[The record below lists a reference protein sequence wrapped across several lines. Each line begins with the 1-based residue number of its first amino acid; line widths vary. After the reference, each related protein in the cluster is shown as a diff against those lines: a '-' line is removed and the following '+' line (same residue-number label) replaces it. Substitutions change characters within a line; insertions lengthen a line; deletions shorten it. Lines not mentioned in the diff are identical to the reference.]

1 MNLSL
6 IDIFYSI
13 SPVFVLIVLGNL
25 LRRNGI
31 PSDSFWGLN
40 DKLVYWILM
49 PSLLFNQLSQTNF
62 TPNIFTNYTMVILS
76 GFIVVILLSIII
88 SKLFGYTTDVSSSI
102 MQGAARHNGFVALA
116 IVSSL
121 FGAEAIALGV
131 IIMAILIPVA
141 NIVIVAIMVTQ
152 LQDKKTR
159 KSKSVLID
167 IFIDLAKNPI
177 LVSVLIGLVFSLMEM
192 RNIPIIHKTTN
203 LLGSAALP
211 IMLLSVGANIKLKQL
226 KVKIIPAII
235 SIILKL
241 AIFPFVVY
249 LVANYLRLSQLEV
262 VVAVIFASVPTA
274 VSSFALARQLGG
286 ETKLMARIISIQ
298 VALSFITIPL
308 ILVLIV

>member
-6 IDIFYSI
+6 VDIFYSI
-13 SPVFVLIVLGNL
+13 SPVFILIVLGNL
-25 LRRNGI
+25 LRRNSI
-31 PSDSFWGLN
+31 PSDFFWGLN

-49 PSLLFNQLSQTNF
+49 PSLLFNQLSQTIF
-62 TPNIFTNYTMVILS
+62 APNIFTNYAMVILS
-76 GFIVVILLSIII
+76 GFIVVILLSILIC
-88 SKLFGYTTDVSSSI
+88 KLSGYTTEVSSSI
-102 MQGAARHNGFVALA
+102 MQGAARHNGFIALA

-141 NIVIVAIMVTQ
+141 NIVIVTIMVTQ
-152 LQDKKTR
+152 LQDKKPH
-159 KSKSVLID
+159 KSKSVLTD
-167 IFIDLAKNPI
+167 IFVDLAKNPI
-177 LVSVLIGLVFSLMEM
+177 LVSVLIGLAFSLMGM
-192 RNIPIIHKTTN
+192 RNIPVIFETTS

-211 IMLLSVGANIKLKQL
+211 IMLLSVGANIELSQL
-226 KVKIIPAII
+226 KIKVIPAII

-241 AIFPFVVY
+241 AIFPLIVY
-249 LVANYLRLSQLEV
+249 LVASYLKLSQLEMI
-262 VVAVIFASVPTA
+262 VAVIFASVPTA

-308 ILVLIV
+308 VLVIIV

>member
-6 IDIFYSI
+6 INIFYSI
-13 SPVFVLIVLGNL
+13 SPVFILIVLGNL

-62 TPNIFTNYTMVILS
+62 APNIFTNYAMVILS
-76 GFIVVILLSIII
+76 GFSVVILLSIFIC
-88 SKLFGYTTDVSSSI
+88 KLSGYTAEVSSSI
-102 MQGAARHNGFVALA
+102 MQGAARHNGFIALA
-116 IVSSL
+116 IVGSL
-121 FGAEAIALGV
+121 FGAEAIILGV

-141 NIVIVAIMVTQ
+141 NIVIVTIMVTQ
-152 LQDKKTR
+152 LQDKKNH
-159 KSKSVLID
+159 KSKSLPTD
-167 IFIDLAKNPI
+167 IFVDLVKNPI
-177 LVSVLIGLVFSLMEM
+177 LISVLIGLVFSLMEM
-192 RNIPIIHKTTN
+192 RNIPIIYETTS

-211 IMLLSVGANIKLKQL
+211 IMLLSVGANIKLGQL

-241 AIFPFVVY
+241 AIFPLIVY
-249 LVANYLRLSQLEV
+249 LVASYLKLSQLEMI
-262 VVAVIFASVPTA
+262 VAVIFASVPTA
-274 VSSFALARQLGG
+274 VSSFALASQLGG

>member
-1 MNLSL
+1 LNLSL
-6 IDIFYSI
+6 LDIFYSI
-13 SPVFVLIVLGNL
+13 SPVFILIVLGNL

-31 PSDSFWGLN
+31 PSDFFWGLN

-62 TPNIFTNYTMVILS
+62 APNIFTNYAMVILS
-76 GFIVVILLSIII
+76 GFIVVILLSILIC
-88 SKLFGYTTDVSSSI
+88 KLSGYTTEVSSSI
-102 MQGAARHNGFVALA
+102 MQGAVRHNGFIALA

-121 FGAEAIALGV
+121 FGTEGIALGV

-141 NIVIVAIMVTQ
+141 NIVIVTIMVTQ
-152 LQDKKTR
+152 LQDKKPH
-159 KSKSVLID
+159 KSKSVLTD
-167 IFIDLAKNPI
+167 IFVDLAKNPI
-177 LVSVLIGLVFSLMEM
+177 LVSVLIGLAFSLMGM
-192 RNIPIIHKTTN
+192 RNIPVIFETTS

-211 IMLLSVGANIKLKQL
+211 IMLLSVGANIELREL
-226 KVKIIPAII
+226 KVEILPAII

-241 AIFPFVVY
+241 AIFPLIVY
-249 LVANYLRLSQLEV
+249 LVASYLKLSKLEMIM
-262 VVAVIFASVPTA
+262 AVIFASVPTA
-274 VSSFALARQLGG
+274 VSSFALASQLDG

>member
-13 SPVFVLIVLGNL
+13 SPVFILIVLGNL
-25 LRRNGI
+25 LRRSGI

-40 DKLVYWILM
+40 DKLVYWVLM

-62 TPNIFTNYTMVILS
+62 TPTIFTNFAMVILS
-76 GFIVVILLSIII
+76 GFIVVILLSIFI
-88 SKLFGYTTDVSSSI
+88 SKFFGYTNEVSSSI

-116 IVSSL
+116 IVGSL
-121 FGAEAIALGV
+121 FGDKAIALGV

-141 NIVIVAIMVTQ
+141 NIVIVTIMVTQ
-152 LQDKKTR
+152 LQDKTNR
-159 KSKSVLID
+159 KSESLLID
-167 IFIDLAKNPI
+167 IFVDLAKNPI
-177 LVSVLIGLVFSLMEM
+177 LVSVLFGLAFSVMEM
-192 RNIPIIHKTTN
+192 RNIPIIYETTN

-211 IMLLSVGANIKLKQL
+211 IMLLSVGANIKLRQL

-241 AIFPFVVY
+241 AIFPLTVY
-249 LVANYLRLSQLEV
+249 LVASYLKLNQLEMI
-262 VVAVIFASVPTA
+262 VAVIFASVPTA

-286 ETKLMARIISIQ
+286 ETSLMARIISIQ
-298 VALSFITIPL
+298 VALSFVTIPL
-308 ILVLIV
+308 VLVLIA